1 MAKAGAR
8 QASDETATLQRD
20 VAPLPLGALV
30 RVLGVKAQ
38 PQSFRLAAGSCVV
51 GAGAGANL
59 LVPDSSVSRR
69 HVELTL
75 VPEGVLVSDLGSRNG
90 TFYLGQRVEKI
101 VLGLGSRVRA
111 GTVEIEIQ
119 ADTESL
125 IERLPDAD
133 PRYRGLLGGSSA
145 MRRLF
150 AVLKRLEGSLVNVLI
165 EGESGVG
172 KELVARAIHEGSVRA
187 NKPFYALN
195 CGALARD
202 LVSSELFGHRRGAF
216 TGAVE
221 QRLGAF
227 EAANGGTLFLD
238 EIGEL
243 PLDVQP
249 VLLRAL
255 ESGEV
260 RAVGDT
266 ETRRVDVR
274 VLAATNKGLEDEVK
288 AGRFRGDLFYRFAVV
303 KLVVPPLRERP
314 EDIDILGR
322 SFARNAGLAELPPD
336 VAQQLTGQ
344 PWPGNV
350 RELRNAVEAY
360 VALGVLPG
368 GAARETPALDQLMQK
383 VIDVAKPYAEQKEQ
397 LADLFTKN
405 YLELLIA
412 KTGGNQSEA
421 ARISGLERSYLGKL
435 LTKLGIAKP

>member
-1 MAKAGAR
+1 
-8 QASDETATLQRD
+8 
-20 VAPLPLGALV
+20 
-30 RVLGVKAQ
+30 
-38 PQSFRLAAGSCVV
+38 
-51 GAGAGANL
+51 
-59 LVPDSSVSRR
+59 
-69 HVELTL
+69 
-75 VPEGVLVSDLGSRNG
+75 
-90 TFYLGQRVEKI
+90 
-101 VLGLGSRVRA
+101 
-111 GTVEIEIQ
+111 
-119 ADTESL
+119 
-125 IERLPDAD
+125 
-133 PRYRGLLGGSSA
+133 
-145 MRRLF
+145 
-150 AVLKRLEGSLVNVLI
+150 
-165 EGESGVG
+165 
-172 KELVARAIHEGSVRA
+172 
-187 NKPFYALN
+187 
-195 CGALARD
+195 
-202 LVSSELFGHRRGAF
+202 
-216 TGAVE
+216 
-221 QRLGAF
+221 
-227 EAANGGTLFLD
+227 
-238 EIGEL
+238 
-243 PLDVQP
+243 VQP